1 MPQLIFSEKNMIEG
15 NIFKYEQRLQTHLN
29 KYTESG
35 AILTT
40 YFSQN
45 ENESTVDRGLQTI
58 DELFGNKSPLRF
70 NKISNLPLYGFGQ
83 VNPDNTDDMQIED
96 INVEG
101 DCQILPATIV
111 PKPHDVFMINHL
123 KMIALFEVTSVTYD
137 SMKVEGF
144 YKIHYRLLTTNQE
157 TIDKLE
163 RQVVGKY
170 QTDLNAVGSNINPII
185 QEDDFFYKIQVEQMV
200 NAMINSYRAL
210 FYNQRHNCFLYHD
223 PETGEDWFDMCGN
236 EFIAKHSLMNP
247 SNATKVIVLHEKI
260 RDSQFPLY
268 YNNSI
273 YNWLELGAPAR
284 LLQKF
289 HFILTYADGY
299 PDSSFY
305 QWDDGNIQIMTPISN
320 VQAKINFQEYSFFD
334 GEQLKIFTE
343 GVPPRGFEYDTLI
356 WKFIHNG
363 TNISIK
369 DIPLTIGDALLS
381 SIRHRDVYLYT
392 PIIIYIIRQILQMN

>member
-1 MPQLIFSEKNMIEG
+1 MSQLIFSEQNMIEG
-15 NIFKYEQRLQTHLN
+15 NIFKYEQRLNTHLN
-29 KYTESG
+29 KYTENG
-35 AILTT
+35 LILTT

-70 NKISNLPLYGFGQ
+70 NKIYNFPLSGFGQ
-83 VNPDNTDDMQIED
+83 ANPDNSDDMQIED
-96 INVEG
+96 INIEG
-101 DCQILPATIV
+101 DCQILPSTIV
-111 PKPHDVFMINHL
+111 PKPHDVFIINHL
-123 KMIALFEVTSVTYD
+123 KMVALFEITTVTYD

-144 YKIHYRLLTTNQE
+144 YKIHYRLLSTNQE

-163 RQVVGKY
+163 LQVVGKY

-185 QEDDFFYKIQVEQMV
+185 QEDDFFYKMQVEQMV

-210 FYNQRHNCFLYHD
+210 FYNQRHNCFLYHN

-247 SNATKVIVLHEKI
+247 PNSTKVIVLHEKL

-289 HFILTYADGY
+289 HFLLVYADGY

-305 QWDDGNIQIMTPISN
+305 QWDDGDIQIMIPISN
-320 VQAKINFQEYSFFD
+320 NQAKINFQEYSFFD

-343 GVPPRGFEYDTLI
+343 GIAPRGFAYDALI
-356 WKFIHNG
+356 WKFIHKGN
-363 TNISIK
+363 NLSIK
-369 DIPLTIGDALLS
+369 DVPLTIGDALLS
-381 SIRHRDVYLYT
+381 SIKHRDIYLYT
-392 PIIIYIIRQILQMN
+392 PIIIYIIRKILQMN